1 MKRLKRYVNLENKLT
16 NNQIRIQI
24 KISAPIDKVWAA
36 IADWESQG
44 DWMLQTR
51 VWVTSEIRSGI
62 GTSISALTGPFVNLS
77 LFKPAANF
85 GLLDKMVVTNWQP
98 PFLCE
103 VDHVGKIIKGTG
115 RFELTDLS
123 SGTEIATNF
132 DWSETIQ
139 APKGIFFL
147 ICLPTYL
154 GVRIS
159 LLRFRRSLTKR

>member
-1 MKRLKRYVNLENKLT
+1 MAT
-16 NNQIRIQI
+16 NQINICI
-24 KISAPIDKVWAA
+24 KIAAPIEKVWAA

-51 VWVTSEIRSGI
+51 VWVTSEIRSGV
-62 GTSISALTGPFVNLS
+62 GTSISALTGPLVKS
-77 LFKPAANF
+77 GFKY

-103 VDHVGKIIKGTG
+103 VDHVGKVIKGSGT
-115 RFELTDLS
+115 FQLTDNS
-123 SGTEIATNF
+123 NDDEVTTTF
-132 DWSETIQ
+132 DWSETII
-139 APKGIFFL
+139 ASRAIFFL
-147 ICLPTYL
+147 IYLPTYL

>member
-1 MKRLKRYVNLENKLT
+1 MSA
-16 NNQIRIQI
+16 NQINICL
-24 KISAPIDKVWAA
+24 KIAAPIDQVWAA

-62 GTSISALTGPFVNLS
+62 GTSISALTGPFVNFIN
-77 LFKPAANF
+77 FKLVANM

-98 PFLCE
+98 PYLCE
-103 VDHVGKIIKGTG
+103 VEHVGKIIKGSG
-115 RFELTDLS
+115 KFELT
-123 SGTEIATNF
+123 EISNGNTSATNF
-132 DWSETIQ
+132 DWSETIV
-139 APKGIFFL
+139 APKAIFLL
-147 ICLPTYL
+147 IYLPTYL